1 MSNAIMLQ
9 NVTPQQLQNLISES
23 TKSAL
28 AELSASMQPNEPD
41 EWLTRQETADL
52 LKITLSTI
60 HDWVKRD
67 ILKPYKIGNRT
78 YFNRN
83 EITEQM
89 FNSNKQ

>member
-1 MSNAIMLQ
+1 MSDAIMLRD
-9 NVTPQQLQNLISES
+9 VTPQQLQNLISES
-23 TKSAL
+23 TKNAL
-28 AELSASMQPNEPD
+28 AELSASMQPTEPD

-67 ILKPYKIGNRT
+67 ILTPYKIGNRT
-78 YFNRN
+78 YFNRK
-83 EITEQM
+83 EITEKM